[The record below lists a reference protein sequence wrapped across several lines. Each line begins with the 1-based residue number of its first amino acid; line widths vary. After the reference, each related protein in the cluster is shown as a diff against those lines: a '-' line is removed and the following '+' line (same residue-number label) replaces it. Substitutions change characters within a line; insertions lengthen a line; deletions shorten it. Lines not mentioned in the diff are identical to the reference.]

1 MMQFREHGKFLDKTK
16 SMLCPPVCTVAAY
29 ISKTVYGRN
38 YFGFQNLWRKDKLI
52 FPALSK

>member
-1 MMQFREHGKFLDKTK
+1 MMQFREHDKFLDKTK

-29 ISKTVYGRN
+29 ISKNVYGIN